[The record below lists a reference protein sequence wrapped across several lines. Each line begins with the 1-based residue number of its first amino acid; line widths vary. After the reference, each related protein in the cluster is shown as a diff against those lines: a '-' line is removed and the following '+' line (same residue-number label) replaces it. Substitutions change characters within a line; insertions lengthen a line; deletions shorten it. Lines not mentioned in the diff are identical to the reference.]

1 MHVVDDVRRRL
12 IESTHRKVIDEAV
25 PLNIFTR
32 DVIVDG
38 LVLCG
43 GSIDEFNTHYNA
55 WRKTQPDVI
64 LRSHKTVEFLE
75 FVRSEVLHAS
85 S

>member
-1 MHVVDDVRRRL
+1 MHIVDDVRRRL
-12 IESTHRKVIDEAV
+12 IESTHRKLIDDAV

-43 GSIDEFNTHYNA
+43 GSIELFNTHYNA
-55 WRKTQPDVI
+55 WRKTQPKFI
-64 LRSHKTVEFLE
+64 LRSHKTADFLD
-75 FVRSEVLHAS
+75 FVKEKEVAGV
-85 S
+85 